1 MQKLYTISEKE
12 LTEMELANNLIEKQ
26 FKIMVLKM
34 LTLRSTDELG
44 LKKKNTENKKNQ
56 SDMRNKINE
65 MKNMLEG
72 INSR

>member
-44 LKKKNTENKKNQ
+44 LKKKKHRKQKEPIRHEKQNK
-56 SDMRNKINE
+56 
-65 MKNMLEG
+65 
-72 INSR
+72 

>member
-44 LKKKNTENKKNQ
+44 LKKKKTQKTKRTNQ
-56 SDMRNKINE
+56 T
-65 MKNMLEG
+65 
-72 INSR
+72 